1 MKKAFTDE
9 ELEGLYQEFEELSKL
24 SEKSFAAYA
33 IWIGVTYDNWEKI
46 CGYFLEKGVDLKE
59 LLKNGAAKSEERNV
73 EGENA

>member
-33 IWIGVTYDNWEKI
+33 IWIGVSYDNWQKI
-46 CGYFLEKGVDLKE
+46 CAFFQQKGVDLKE
-59 LLKNGAAKSEERNV
+59 LLKKETFSAKSENLEEENV
-73 EGENA
+73 

>member
-33 IWIGVTYDNWEKI
+33 IWIGVTYDNWQKI
-46 CGYFLEKGVDLKE
+46 CAFFQQKGVDLKE
-59 LLKNGAAKSEERNV
+59 LLKKETFFAKSENLEEENV
-73 EGENA
+73 